1 MSDTPS
7 GASTSAWFG
16 PLMVLMGGIC
26 IGFAPI
32 GLRLGLD
39 DLGPQAIAFWRYTFA
54 MPVLFLLV
62 LLVERRLPLFQ
73 A

>member
-1 MSDTPS
+1 
-7 GASTSAWFG
+7 
-16 PLMVLMGGIC
+16 MVLMGGIC

-62 LLVERRLPLFQ
+62 LLVERRLPR
-73 A
+73 